1 MATLLERLKKKHSVS
16 FIPNQPQQSVAPNIA
31 LPSTVQPQPVS
42 KPAPAQVFS
51 QSAIT
56 TVPPSPKEIEAIR
69 LSTQPVA
76 AKPSVF
82 QQQQQSAVAI
92 TSESTNINN
101 YKPTVPVGTKTIIE
115 LHGSHPITA
124 PTSPTNAPSNP
135 VSKFKSD
142 PPGKPC
148 TSCSQKTWIQRL
160 TGR

>member
-1 MATLLERLKKKHSVS
+1 MATLLERLKKKRSVS
-16 FIPNQPQQSVAPNIA
+16 FIPNQPQQIIAPNVA

-42 KPAPAQVFS
+42 KPAPAKVFS

-56 TVPPSPKEIEAIR
+56 TVPPSPNEIEAIR
-69 LSTQPVA
+69 LSTQPAA

-101 YKPTVPVGTKTIIE
+101 FKPTVPAGTTTIVV
-115 LHGSHPITA
+115 PKA
-124 PTSPTNAPSNP
+124 
-135 VSKFKSD
+135 KSD
-142 PPGKPC
+142 PPSKPC
-148 TSCSQKTWIQRL
+148 ANCGQKTWIQRL